1 MRGAVRSKG
10 RWTGRRVP
18 TQDPS
23 TDHLCY
29 LAGNPD
35 NDGSNRLHLFGF
47 ASDKNCTMVFNATA
61 RRPRLLH
68 LHLRRA
74 RLARLGRSTP
84 RAAPA

>member
-1 MRGAVRSKG
+1 MCLPRILV
-10 RWTGRRVP
+10 
-18 TQDPS
+18 
-23 TDHLCY
+23 LIICN

-68 LHLRRA
+68 LRLRRA
-74 RLARLGRSTP
+74 RLARLQRSTP